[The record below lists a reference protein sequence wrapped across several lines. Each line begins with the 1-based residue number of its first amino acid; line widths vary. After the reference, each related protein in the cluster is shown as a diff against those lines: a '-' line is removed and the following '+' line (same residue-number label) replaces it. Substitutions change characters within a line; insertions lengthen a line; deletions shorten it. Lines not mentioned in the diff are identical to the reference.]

1 MFEFEKKEQ
10 TAKKNDDWLDTIGYM
25 AIGVAGI
32 VILGGLLPVFIV
44 GLVAALI
51 MSKVLE
57 KRILYSISLIS
68 SFVSGLLFY
77 LWGVKP
83 IIQSVSFWKLIIPKW
98 INTLEEMYNQNQPYV
113 MTVQSYVQILFLG
126 IAVSGLLV
134 FMGNRWK
141 INFFTHEKEED
152 KEKLYQSEAFRR
164 FFKKRVAI
172 LNKKQD
178 SYRKSDNK
186 DVYVGMNE
194 RKKSIFFPLTSLFTH
209 ALIQGTTGA
218 GKTTLMYAIMEAALR
233 MGFGSIFID
242 GKGDGTTEEEIRK
255 LADHY
260 GKKVYV
266 FSEDTDYRYNPVKY
280 GSATAIKDRLMD
292 VMSWSDKFYENE
304 AQNQLQQ
311 IVLFIHE
318 YIEIEKKRGH
328 RNVQGEPLKNDLQT
342 IHRFLNLSE
351 IANYLFI
358 EQSEY
363 VITKDYTPS
372 DKNSYEVEEKQTVMH
387 DKDSSELVYKKYLR
401 MFFDKDELT
410 QEDLETI
417 KEERTETS
425 KYIRGLRTQLELLI
439 YSDLGQKFV
448 DDPEKTLDIKK
459 ILLNGDIVLFS
470 FDTNS
475 YSRFME
481 SMGRFIVSDISAIV
495 TQLYKDR
502 KNTDFAGAI
511 GFFDE
516 FGSYV
521 NEKILD
527 VLRKARS
534 ANLGAVIGVQSISDF
549 ETDKGDLTKKARN
562 NLNMYFLGRSN
573 DPDNAEDSSNTAGTY
588 RDIDKTVMTENIGSS
603 LFRVDTKA
611 DRGTVRKVHKYWFSP
626 DEVKD
631 MPNYTF
637 LYIDKTTGELEPP
650 KEKVFVRNT
659 LHGL

>member
-1 MFEFEKKEQ
+1 M
-10 TAKKNDDWLDTIGYM
+10 
-25 AIGVAGI
+25 
-32 VILGGLLPVFIV
+32 
-44 GLVAALI
+44 
-51 MSKVLE
+51 
-57 KRILYSISLIS
+57 
-68 SFVSGLLFY
+68 
-77 LWGVKP
+77 
-83 IIQSVSFWKLIIPKW
+83 
-98 INTLEEMYNQNQPYV
+98 
-113 MTVQSYVQILFLG
+113 
-126 IAVSGLLV
+126 
-134 FMGNRWK
+134 
-141 INFFTHEKEED
+141 
-152 KEKLYQSEAFRR
+152 
-164 FFKKRVAI
+164 
-172 LNKKQD
+172 
-178 SYRKSDNK
+178 
-186 DVYVGMNE
+186 
-194 RKKSIFFPLTSLFTH
+194 TSLFTH

-372 DKNSYEVEEKQTVMH
+372 DKNSYEVEEKQAATH
-387 DKDSSELVYKKYLR
+387 SKDSSELVYKKYLR

-611 DRGTVRKVHKYWFSP
+611 ERGTVRKVHKYWFSP